1 MNPTFKLQVLID
13 KISLLMPVILMG
25 LLALGSYWLYQ
36 NTPIVKEN
44 KKKTVV
50 SSEPDYFLSNFAT
63 RQYDAKTNL
72 LKSEIIG
79 EIANHYPDRNELEIF
94 KIQAKSIS
102 AEGFLTHGTAEKAI
116 RNSDGNQVQLVGKAL
131 ITREA
136 VDPSKVANSKKIPV
150 NFTGE
155 YLNIEI
161 DNQKIT
167 SNKAINVTQGSN
179 QFTANNLDYDNKT
192 GVINLGNGV
201 HVTLNSKTK

>member
-13 KISLLMPVILMG
+13 RISLLMPVILMG

-161 DNQKIT
+161 DKQKIT

-192 GVINLGNGV
+192 GIINLGNGV
-201 HVTLNSKTK
+201 HVTLASRTK

>member
-116 RNSDGNQVQLVGKAL
+116 RNSEGNQVQLVGKAL
-131 ITREA
+131 IIREA
-136 VDPSKVANSKKIPV
+136 VDPSKVASSKKIPV

-161 DNQKIT
+161 DKQKIT
-167 SNKAINVTQGSN
+167 SDKAISFTQGNN

-192 GVINLGNGV
+192 GIVNLGNGV
-201 HVTLNSKTK
+201 HVTLNGKAK

>member
-116 RNSDGNQVQLVGKAL
+116 RNSEGNQVQLVGKAL

-150 NFTGE
+150 NFIGE

-167 SNKAINVTQGSN
+167 SNKAINVMQGNN

-192 GVINLGNGV
+192 GIINLGNGV

>member
-13 KISLLMPVILMG
+13 RISLLMPVILMG

-36 NTPIVKEN
+36 NTPIAKEN
-44 KKKTVV
+44 KKKVLV
-50 SSEPDYFLSNFAT
+50 SSEPDYFLNTFAT

-94 KIQAKSIS
+94 KIHAKSIS

-116 RNSDGNQVQLVGKAL
+116 RNSEGNQVQLVGKAL

-161 DNQKIT
+161 DKQKIT

-201 HVTLNSKTK
+201 HVTLASRTK

>member
-116 RNSDGNQVQLVGKAL
+116 RNSEGNQVQLVGKAL
-131 ITREA
+131 IIREA
-136 VDPSKVANSKKIPV
+136 VDPSKVVSSKKIPV

-161 DNQKIT
+161 DKQKIT
-167 SNKAINVTQGSN
+167 SDKAISVTQGNN

-192 GVINLGNGV
+192 GIVNLGNGV
-201 HVTLNSKTK
+201 HVTLNGKAK